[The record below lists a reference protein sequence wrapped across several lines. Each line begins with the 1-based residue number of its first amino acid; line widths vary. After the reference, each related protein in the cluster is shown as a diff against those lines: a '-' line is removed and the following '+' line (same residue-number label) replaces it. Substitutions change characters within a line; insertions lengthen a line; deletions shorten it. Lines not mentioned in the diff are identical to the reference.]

1 MLAASG
7 YPRWLAALLA
17 RRGQTTPE
25 QAERFL
31 EPRLEHLHDP
41 YRLAGMREAVACL
54 LETRERAQKV
64 AIVGDYDV
72 DGVSGTAMLAATLG
86 ACRLEVMTIVP
97 HRMRD
102 GYGLQAS
109 HVERAAA
116 AGCSVLVTVDCGTAA
131 VEPVGAALAA
141 GLRVVVTDHHLPK
154 GDLPA
159 GAILVNPRQAAC
171 AYPCADLSG
180 AGLAFKLALAFAE
193 AAGRPIDPR
202 LLLRVACLGTIAD
215 LVPLLDENRTI
226 AALGLREL
234 ETTRSPGL
242 RALIEVAG
250 VKPPIKADDVGFR
263 LGPRL
268 NAPGRLDS
276 ADSALELLLSRD
288 AEHAQKLAADLD
300 AWNRERQSWE
310 RQAFEEA
317 MAHFAAKADDQLP
330 ALLVASSPDW
340 HRGVVGIAAGR
351 VARRFARPTLL
362 LAEEGELAT
371 GSGRSIEGLHLHAF
385 LDRWRGQLVK
395 FGGHAQAV
403 GMTVEKSV
411 LPELVAQW
419 HAAAGQEWRGRVGVE
434 RHEYELEMPAAMLH
448 RGTVSRLEALAPY
461 GQGNRRPLI
470 RVPGPLRLLRP
481 PRGFGRDHLEAEL
494 VDGERGRIR
503 VVGWG
508 WRERASDLEGPV
520 ELLGH
525 LEYDTYRG
533 RTVIRLVDCRPMAG
547 G

>member
-1 MLAASG
+1 M
-7 YPRWLAALLA
+7 LA
-17 RRGQTTPE
+17 RRGQDSPE
-25 QAERFL
+25 EAERFL

-41 YRLAGMREAVACL
+41 YRLAGLQDAVDCL
-54 LETRERAQKV
+54 LEAKEQKQKV

-72 DGVSGTAMLAATLG
+72 DGVSGTAVLAVSLR
-86 ACRLEVMTIVP
+86 ACKLDVLTILP
-97 HRMRD
+97 HRMHD
-102 GYGLQAS
+102 GYGLQPS
-109 HVERAAA
+109 HVERAVAEQ
-116 AGCSVLVTVDCGTAA
+116 CSVLVTVDCGTTAF
-131 VEPVGAALAA
+131 EPIGEALSA

-154 GDLPA
+154 GPLPDDV
-159 GAILVNPRQAAC
+159 ILVNPRQDGC
-171 AYPCADLSG
+171 EYPCADLSG

-215 LVPLLDENRTI
+215 MVPLMGENRTI
-226 AALGLREL
+226 ASLGLREL
-234 ETTRSPGL
+234 ERTRSPGL
-242 RALIEVAG
+242 RALIEIAG
-250 VKPPIKADDVGFR
+250 VKAPYGADDVGFR

-276 ADSALELLLSRD
+276 AEKALELLLTRD
-288 AEHAQKLAADLD
+288 FEQAQQLAADLD

-317 MAHFAAKADDQLP
+317 MAYFEAQSELP
-330 ALLVASSPDW
+330 ALLVASSPNW

-351 VARRFARPTLL
+351 VARRFARPALL
-362 LAEEGELAT
+362 LSEQDGLAT

-385 LDRWRGQLVK
+385 LDAWRDEMVK

-403 GMTVEKSV
+403 GLTVEKET
-411 LPELVAQW
+411 LPALTARWQE
-419 HAAAGQEWRGRVGVE
+419 AANEAWQGRVGIE

-481 PRGFGRDHLEAEL
+481 PRAFGRDHLEAEL

-508 WRERASDLEGPV
+508 WRERAAELDGDV

-533 RTVIRLVDCRPMAG
+533 RTVVRLIDCRPKPG